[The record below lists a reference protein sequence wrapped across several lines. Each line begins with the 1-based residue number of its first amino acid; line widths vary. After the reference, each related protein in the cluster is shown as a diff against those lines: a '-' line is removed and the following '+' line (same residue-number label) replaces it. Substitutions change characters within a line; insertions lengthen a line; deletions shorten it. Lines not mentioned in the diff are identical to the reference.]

1 LSNPVTIIVAS
12 LYKPLIHLLERAMYG
27 TEATIRQVDPNAEI
41 VLKTAGESQNP
52 LVVLCERKGND
63 DWLYLAKSLQHDSP
77 RLKVIAFGES
87 TDVGVVAKGI
97 VRGLKNHVA
106 LAFGSDLLEIRR
118 IVANAVAGV
127 DAPADSI
134 YERVKAMLP
143 SGAGGTSFRSA
154 GKPISAED
162 AIQQCMSLGLSPE
175 ETAGWLS
182 ISAGDVNKV
191 AERALRRP
199 RVGQLGVSGRLK
211 VAGVVLIAVLAVIG
225 FVGRRQSRLVV
236 PVSGTIRM
244 NGVPLGDV
252 IVYFS
257 KEGGSHLSS
266 GRTDGAGRYS
276 LTTLQKGDGAEEGSH
291 VVWVG
296 VPSRIRD
303 HIDMNDPQYAEKMVR
318 LEGKMRAERE
328 AKDKDKS
335 SSVPASYLDMRASPL
350 RAEIKGREPVSLD
363 FDLKK

>member
-1 LSNPVTIIVAS
+1 
-12 LYKPLIHLLERAMYG
+12 MYG

-63 DWLYLAKSLQHDSP
+63 DWLYLAKSLHHNSP
-77 RLKVIAFGES
+77 RLNAIAFGES
-87 TDVGVVAKGI
+87 TDVGVVARGI
-97 VRGLKNHVA
+97 VRGLKNHVP
-106 LAFGSDLLEIRR
+106 LAFGSELLEIRR

-134 YERVKAMLP
+134 YGRVKVMLP
-143 SGAGGTSFRSA
+143 SGTGGTSFRSA

-162 AIQQCMSLGLSPE
+162 AIQQCISLGLSPE
-175 ETAGWLS
+175 ETAGLLG
-182 ISAGDVNKV
+182 ISVGDVNKV
-191 AERALRRP
+191 ADKARRRP
-199 RVGQLGVSGRLK
+199 RIGQLEVSGRLK

-225 FVGRRQSRLVV
+225 FEGRRQSKQFV

-266 GRTDGAGRYS
+266 GRTNGAGRYS

-318 LEGKMRAERE
+318 LEEKMRAERE

-335 SSVPASYLDMRASPL
+335 ASVPASYLDMRASPL

-363 FDLKK
+363 FDLKR